1 MISSSGKPF
10 TVTEL
15 TRRIKDILEGSVGAV
30 TVTGELSNIRP
41 PSQNGHLYFTI
52 KDAGAQISAVMF
64 AGNMRSVDFKPEN
77 GIKVEASGEISVY
90 AQRGVY
96 QIVVRRM
103 TRQGQGDLMAQFE
116 ELKRRLGAEG
126 LFDQAR
132 KRPLPYL
139 PLHIGIVT
147 APTGAAIRDMVNVL
161 TRRFP
166 NLDILIA
173 PAKVQG
179 VGAAEEIADGI
190 RLLNAVGDPDSNVLP
205 SRARRDVIIVGRG
218 GGSIEDLWSF
228 NEEVVAR
235 AVASSAIPVVSA
247 VGHEIDFTI
256 CDFAADLRAPTPSAA
271 AEIVIREK
279 TELLAAVAALADG
292 VARSMSERLTSAHAR
307 LEAAASHRV
316 FAKPRHA
323 VESHCQRL
331 DLLAERMSSLLD
343 GRIAE
348 SRRRFAAA
356 ESALRLGRTRRLP
369 ELGQRITSLSERASR
384 ALERKVAECRGT
396 TAALSRGLSALNPL
410 AVLDRGYTMTTLD
423 DGKALRSPEQA
434 PPGTRLTT
442 LLAGGRSVKSVVGVA
457 GSGKARRQAIA
468 GSLQGQGELPLFGG

>member
-1 MISSSGKPF
+1 MVSSSGKPF
-10 TVTEL
+10 TVSEL
-15 TRRIKDILEGSVGAV
+15 TKRIKDLIEGNVGNV
-30 TVTGELSNIRP
+30 TITGELSNVRP

-52 KDAGAQISAVMF
+52 KDANAQISAVMF
-64 AGNMRSVDFKPEN
+64 AGNLRTMGFRPEN
-77 GIKVEASGEISVY
+77 GLKVEASGEVSVY

-126 LFDQAR
+126 LFDQSR

-179 VGAAEEIADGI
+179 VGAAEEVAEGI
-190 RLLNAVGDPDSNVLP
+190 RLLNAVGDPNGNVLP
-205 SRARRDVIIVGRG
+205 DRARREVIIVGRG

-235 AVASSAIPVVSA
+235 AVAASAIPVVSG

-256 CDFAADLRAPTPSAA
+256 CDFAADHRAPTPSAA
-271 AEIVIREK
+271 AEIVVREK
-279 TELLAAVAALADG
+279 TELVAAVASLADG
-292 VARSMSERLTSAHAR
+292 LSRSMSERLAAARAR

-323 VESHCQRL
+323 METYCQRL
-331 DLLAERMSSLLD
+331 DLIAARMSSVAD

-348 SRRRFAAA
+348 CRRRLVAA
-356 ESALRLGRTRRLP
+356 EAALRLGRTRHLP
-369 ELGQRITSLSERASR
+369 ELSQRLAALSERMSR
-384 ALERKVAECRGT
+384 ALDKRISDRRGTVAE
-396 TAALSRGLSALNPL
+396 LSRGLKALDPL
-410 AVLDRGYTMTTLD
+410 AVLERGYTITTLD
-423 DGKALRSPEQA
+423 DGKALRSPDQA
-434 PPGTRLTT
+434 PSGTRLTT
-442 LLAGGRSVKSVVGVA
+442 LLSGGKSVKSVVGA
-457 GSGKARRQAIA
+457 STAHRRGTRAPD
-468 GSLQGQGELPLFGG
+468 QGQDELDLFGG